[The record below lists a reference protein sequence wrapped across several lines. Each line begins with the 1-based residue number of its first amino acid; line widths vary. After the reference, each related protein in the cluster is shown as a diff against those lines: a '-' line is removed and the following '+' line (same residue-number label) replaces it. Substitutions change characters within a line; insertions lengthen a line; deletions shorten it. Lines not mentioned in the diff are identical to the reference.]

1 MLRGVGVASGAQT
14 RDVSDQDRFDVS
26 VVCRRLIILEGR
38 VILCEGYVFGNVWIQ
53 VDEVI
58 QIRHSVCQ
66 RPYREVLRGEGL
78 QAEHLSRVRDPSD
91 GDPSQ
96 FAVRESQQERTARTR
111 RQHLLGLLLLHETHD
126 GPVHPGSPQVLS
138 GELHDGVEPL
148 PEGEVSLAERLF
160 AELRPTQHRIARF
173 VVITSEGLVGQES
186 QIVFGQG
193 SAGGGAELQRQRLC
207 HARPWYLRQSHVDVP
222 FLF

>member
-1 MLRGVGVASGAQT
+1 MSETVAITTGRPFELRAKFT
-14 RDVSDQDRFDVS
+14 
-26 VVCRRLIILEGR
+26 
-38 VILCEGYVFGNVWIQ
+38 
-53 VDEVI
+53 
-58 QIRHSVCQ
+58 
-66 RPYREVLRGEGL
+66 
-78 QAEHLSRVRDPSD
+78 RDPSD

-126 GPVHPGSPQVLS
+126 GPESEVSLDRGLVAVRHSPVHPGSPQVLS